1 MPDVIGE
8 RSYVTDVSFRA
19 RNPVIYVSETEQQ
32 LGQSSTECARIENAA
47 FDQYYTELQCY
58 QPMAGRYV
66 QIKLRAYNF
75 LHLREVEVKGY

>member
-32 LGQSSTECARIENAA
+32 LGQSSTECARIDNAA
-47 FDQYYTELQCY
+47 LNPYYSELQCY

-66 QIKLRAYNF
+66 QIKLRAYDF